1 MLGLYTPVFLLQAFC
16 VYHAYRNNVEQRWYW
31 LILFFPLVGCLI
43 YLFHNFNNVSTL
55 KNIEENVKSVVINNY
70 RIEQLEKALRF
81 SDSLKNKINLADE
94 YVKVTRYGDAV
105 GVYESCIQ
113 GFMADDPS
121 LKMKLLQAHFM
132 NGNYPSAVEQGNSL
146 TLEKT
151 FKNAEQRVTFA
162 WALHQTGQSALAES
176 TFADMD
182 KSFSNYYHR
191 LEYCKFLLQ
200 TQKTE
205 LAKEKLT
212 DLMQE
217 FDHVKGPER
226 RLNRNTFREIK
237 DLYAGLVDG

>member
-55 KNIEENVKSVVINNY
+55 KNLEENVKSVVISNY

-94 YVKVTRYGDAV
+94 YVKVARYADAI
-105 GVYESCIQ
+105 GLYESCLQ
-113 GFMADDPS
+113 GFMGDDPS
-121 LKMKLLQAHFM
+121 LKMKLLHAHFM
-132 NGNYPSAVEQGNSL
+132 SANYEAVVEHGNSL
-146 TLEKT
+146 KSEKT
-151 FKNAEQRVTFA
+151 FKNSEQRVVFA
-162 WALHQTGQSALAES
+162 WALHQTGQSGLAET

-191 LEYCKFLLQ
+191 LEFCKFLIQ
-200 TQKTE
+200 TEKVE

-237 DLYAGLVDG
+237 DLYAGLVHG